1 MELVF
6 SHHNMD
12 FDSLA
17 AQYAVCKLFPAAKMV
32 LGYPLVGSLR
42 RFVTLHRDRLPI
54 VQAKYIDYSR
64 VTRIFIVDCQRSD
77 RIDENAK
84 KLLEGFFGLKC
95 SITVFD
101 HHERDSD
108 GLAAICTDDSCIE
121 NVGACTTIL
130 VDRLRRANT
139 QLSVFEATLLAIGI
153 YEDTGNLTYRGTTEK
168 DAVCVA
174 YLLGQGADLAIV
186 GDFIRPKLDEELT
199 ELLETLIENCKILQI
214 GGMKILLSSASLAV
228 YLDGLATLTR
238 KLCEIESADAAIT
251 VVRMR
256 DRIHIVCRSDTRA
269 LDIRPIAREFGGDGH
284 PGAASA
290 VSREKDLDDVL
301 ERVEM
306 LLHQLTSA
314 EITARA
320 IMTTPVRTIKPR
332 TTMHDANRLMLRYGQ
347 DGLLVAED
355 EKLIG
360 VISRRDI
367 DRATHHKLGH
377 APVLGFMSQ
386 PVVSI
391 TPDTTIGD
399 IQALMVKEDIGRL
412 PVIGV
417 DHRLLGVV
425 SRADVLKSLYGSEQS
440 SQNIFALTENSQTSS
455 AVVCL
460 SDKLQKLDAETQAIC
475 RIIGET
481 AESKGM
487 TAYIVG
493 GFVRDLLLSR
503 ANYDLDFVIEG
514 SAIEV
519 AQALVQT
526 KGSKFELLVEHERFK
541 TAQLR
546 FHGKQLRKVDLASAR
561 SEFYEYPAALP
572 TVEMSKMEPDLL
584 RRDFTINAMAICLN
598 PDRYGH
604 LMDRFGGQQDLSNK
618 LLRVMHSFSFIEDPT
633 RLIRAARFAA
643 RLSFSIEDKTME
655 QARRA
660 VALDIFD
667 DLGGARMRDELKLI
681 LESEHRLDGLDLL
694 AQTGANMR
702 YLDTELKYKP
712 SIRKQIR
719 IAGRLLQ
726 RYPVEQPWIVYLG
739 VLLAEMQIERV
750 PSVLDRLH
758 LTNEQKQIIQSA
770 LEMPGRMNELFV
782 RVQWSQYVLPKR
794 SQIYKMFKGRADES
808 LAIAASLA
816 VAGSPMR
823 RLIKLYRGELEN
835 LTLLISGND
844 LLQMGVPQG
853 PALGKMLELLLDAK
867 LDDSLKTREEE
878 LTFASKL
885 HENEGL

>member
-1 MELVF
+1 VELVF

-17 AQYAVCKLFPAAKMV
+17 AQYAVCKLFPSAKMV

-42 RFVTLHRDRLPI
+42 RFVALHRDRLPI

-64 VTRIFIVDCQRSD
+64 VTRMFVVDCQRAE
-77 RIDENAK
+77 RIDENAQ
-84 KLLEGFFGLKC
+84 KLLGGVFGAKC
-95 SITVFD
+95 PCTVFD
-101 HHERDSD
+101 HHERDPQ
-108 GLAAICTDDSCIE
+108 GLTTVCTDDSSIE
-121 NVGACTTIL
+121 NVGSCTTIL
-130 VDRLRRANT
+130 VDKLRRADR
-139 QLSVFEATLLAIGI
+139 QLSSFEATLFVIGI
-153 YEDTGNLTYRGTTEK
+153 YEDTGNLTFRGTTEK

-199 ELLETLIENCKILQI
+199 ELLETLIDNCKRLQI
-214 GGMKILLSSASLAV
+214 GGMKILLSSASMPV

-251 VVRMR
+251 VVKMKE
-256 DRIHIVCRSDTRA
+256 RIHIVCRSDTRA
-269 LDIRPIAREFGGDGH
+269 LDIRPIVRQFGGDGH
-284 PGAASA
+284 SGAASA
-290 VSREKDLDDVL
+290 VSRDSDLKGVL
-301 ERVEM
+301 ARVEA
-306 LLHQLTSA
+306 LLYQLTAA
-314 EITARA
+314 EVTARS

-332 TTMHDANRLMLRYGQ
+332 TTMQDANRLMLRYGQ

-355 EKLIG
+355 DKLIG

-377 APVLGFMSQ
+377 APVVGFMSQ

-399 IQALMVKEDIGRL
+399 IQALMVKEDVGRL
-412 PVIGV
+412 PVIGI
-417 DHRLLGVV
+417 DQRLLGVV
-425 SRADVLKSLYGSEQS
+425 TRADVLKSLYGTEQS
-440 SQNIFALTENSQTSS
+440 SQNVFTLPDNSVSS
-455 AVVCL
+455 EAVCL
-460 SDKLQKLDAETQAIC
+460 ADKLQRLDKETQAIC
-475 RIIGET
+475 RVIGET
-481 AESKGM
+481 AASMGM

-493 GFVRDLLLSR
+493 GFVRDLLLAR
-503 ANYDLDFVIEG
+503 PNFDLDFVIEG

-519 AQALVQT
+519 SQALART
-526 KGSKFELLVEHERFK
+526 DGSKFELLIEHERFK

-572 TVEMSKMEPDLL
+572 TVEMSQMEPDLL

-598 PDRYGH
+598 PDRYGN
-604 LMDRFGGQQDLSNK
+604 LMDLFGGQQDLSNR

-643 RLSFSIEDKTME
+643 RLSFSIEEKTME

-667 DLGGARMRDELKLI
+667 DLGGVRMRDELRLI

-694 AQTGANMR
+694 AQSGANMR

-750 PSVLDRLH
+750 PAVLERLH
-758 LTNEQKQIIQSA
+758 LTNEQKQMIQSA
-770 LEMPGRMNELFV
+770 LEMPGRMKDLFV
-782 RVQWSQYVLPKR
+782 PVQWSRYVLPKR
-794 SQIYKMFKGRADES
+794 SQIYKMFKGCSDES
-808 LAIAASLA
+808 LAIAASIA
-816 VAGSPMR
+816 VAGSAVR

-835 LTLLISGND
+835 EALLISGNE

-853 PALGKMLELLLDAK
+853 PALGKMLELLLEAK
-867 LDDSLKTREEE
+867 LDDVLKTREDE
-878 LTFASKL
+878 LAFASKL
-885 HENEGL
+885 RESEHL

>member
-1 MELVF
+1 VELVF

-17 AQYAVCKLFPAAKMV
+17 AQYAVCKLFPSAKMV

-42 RFVTLHRDRLPI
+42 RFVALHRDRLPV

-64 VTRIFIVDCQRSD
+64 VTRMFVVDCQRSE
-77 RIDENAK
+77 RIDENAQ
-84 KLLEGFFGLKC
+84 KLLEGVFGAKC
-95 SITVFD
+95 PCTVFD
-101 HHERDSD
+101 HHERDPE
-108 GLAAICTDDSCIE
+108 GLAVVGTDDSSIE
-121 NVGACTTIL
+121 NVGSCTTIL
-130 VDRLRRANT
+130 VDKLRRANT
-139 QLSVFEATLLAIGI
+139 QLSPFEATLFAIGI
-153 YEDTGNLTYRGTTEK
+153 YEDTGNLTYSGTTEK

-199 ELLETLIENCKILQI
+199 ELLETLIDNCKRLQI
-214 GGMKILLSSASLAV
+214 GGMKILLSSASLSD

-251 VVRMR
+251 VVKMKN
-256 DRIHIVCRSDTRA
+256 RIHIVCRSDTRT
-269 LDIRPIAREFGGDGH
+269 LDIRPIVREFGGDGH

-290 VSREKDLDDVL
+290 VSKEADLNCVL
-301 ERVEM
+301 ERVEA
-306 LLHQLTSA
+306 LLYQLTAA
-314 EITARA
+314 EITARS

-332 TTMHDANRLMLRYGQ
+332 TTMQDANRLMLRYGQ
-347 DGLLVAED
+347 DGLLVAEG
-355 EKLIG
+355 EMLIG

-377 APVLGFMSQ
+377 APVLGFMSR
-386 PVVSI
+386 PVISI
-391 TPDTTIGD
+391 TPGTTIGD

-412 PVIGV
+412 PVVGV

-425 SRADVLKSLYGSEQS
+425 TRADVLKSLYGSEQS
-440 SQNIFALTENSQTSS
+440 SQNFLAMTDKSKLPSETI
-455 AVVCL
+455 CL
-460 SDKLQKLDAETQAIC
+460 SAKLQQLDEETQAIC

-481 AESKGM
+481 AATMGM

-503 ANYDLDFVIEG
+503 ANLDLDFVIEG

-526 KGSKFELLVEHERFK
+526 GDGEFELLIEHERFK

-572 TVEMSKMEPDLL
+572 TVEMSQMEPDLL

-598 PDRYGH
+598 PDRYGN
-604 LMDRFGGQQDLSNK
+604 LTDLFGGQQDLSNK

-643 RLSFSIEDKTME
+643 RLSFTIEEETME

-667 DLGGARMRDELKLI
+667 DLGGVRMRDELKLI
-681 LESEHRLDGLDLL
+681 LESQHRLDGLDLL

-739 VLLAEMQIERV
+739 VLLAEMEIERV
-750 PSVLDRLH
+750 PAVLERLH

-770 LEMPGRMNELFV
+770 LEMPGRMRDLFV
-782 RVQWSQYVLPKR
+782 PVQWSQYVLPKR
-794 SQIYKMFKGRADES
+794 SQIYKMFTGRSDES

-816 VAGSPMR
+816 VAGSPVR

-835 LTLLISGND
+835 EALLISGNE

-853 PALGKMLELLLDAK
+853 PALGKMLELMLEAK
-867 LDDSLKTREEE
+867 LDNLLKTREDE
-878 LTFASKL
+878 LSFANKL
-885 HENEGL
+885 HKTERL

>member
-1 MELVF
+1 
-6 SHHNMD
+6 MD

-32 LGYPLVGSLR
+32 LGYPLFGSLR
-42 RFVTLHRDRLPI
+42 RFVALHRDRLPI

-64 VTRIFIVDCQRSD
+64 VTRIFVVDCQRAE
-77 RIDENAK
+77 RIDENAQ
-84 KLLEGFFGLKC
+84 KLIEGIFGLKC
-95 SITVFD
+95 PCTVFD
-101 HHERDSD
+101 HHERDPD
-108 GLAAICTDDSCIE
+108 GLAALCTDDSLIE
-121 NVGACTTIL
+121 YVGSSTTIL
-130 VDRLRRANT
+130 VDKLRRTNT
-139 QLSVFEATLLAIGI
+139 QLSAFEATLFAIGI
-153 YEDTGNLTYRGTTEK
+153 YEDTGNLTYSGTTEV
-168 DAVCVA
+168 DAICVA

-199 ELLETLIENCKILQI
+199 ELLETLIDNCRRLQI
-214 GGMKILLSSASLAV
+214 GGIKILLSSASLSF

-251 VVRMR
+251 VVKMKN
-256 DRIHIVCRSDTRA
+256 RIHIVGRSDTRA
-269 LDIRPIAREFGGDGH
+269 LDVRPIVREFGGDGH

-290 VSREKDLDDVL
+290 VSRETDLSGVL
-301 ERVEM
+301 ERVEA
-306 LLHQLTSA
+306 LLHHATSA
-314 EITARA
+314 EVTAKS

-332 TTMHDANRLMLRYGQ
+332 TTMQDANRLMLRYGQ

-377 APVLGFMSQ
+377 APVLGFMSH
-386 PVVSI
+386 PVISI

-412 PVIGV
+412 PVIGM
-417 DHRLLGVV
+417 DKRLLGVV

-440 SQNIFALTENSQTSS
+440 AQTIIAPADSSQTSS
-455 AVVCL
+455 VAAAVCL
-460 SDKLQKLDAETQAIC
+460 SDKLKNLDGETQAIC

-481 AESKGM
+481 AARMGM

-519 AQALVQT
+519 AQALAQT
-526 KGSKFELLVEHERFK
+526 RESKFELLVEHERFK

-546 FHGKQLRKVDLASAR
+546 FHGAHLRKVDLASAR
-561 SEFYEYPAALP
+561 SEFYEHPAALP
-572 TVEMSKMEPDLL
+572 TVEMSKMEADLL

-598 PDRYGH
+598 PDRYGN
-604 LMDRFGGQQDLSNK
+604 LMDLFGGQQDLSDK

-643 RLSFSIEDKTME
+643 RLNFSIEEKTME

-667 DLGGARMRDELKLI
+667 DLGGVRMRDELKLI

-702 YLDTELKYKP
+702 YLDTQLEYKP

-739 VLLAEMQIERV
+739 VLLAEMQIDRV
-750 PSVLDRLH
+750 PTLLERLH

-770 LEMPGRMNELFV
+770 LEMPGCMKNLFE
-782 RVQWSQYVLPKR
+782 RVEWSQYILPKR
-794 SQIYKMFKGRADES
+794 SQIYKMFRGRSDES

-823 RLIKLYRGELEN
+823 RLIKLYRGELEQQ
-835 LTLLISGND
+835 TLLITGSD

-853 PALGKMLELLLDAK
+853 PALGKMLGLLLDAR
-867 LDDSLKTREEE
+867 LDDLVKTREEE
-878 LTFASKL
+878 LSFASEL
-885 HENEGL
+885 HKSGQF

>member
-1 MELVF
+1 VELVF

-17 AQYAVCKLFPAAKMV
+17 AQYAVCKLFPSAKMV

-42 RFVTLHRDRLPI
+42 RFVALHRDRLPI

-64 VTRIFIVDCQRSD
+64 VTRMFVVDCQRAE
-77 RIDENAK
+77 RIDENAQ
-84 KLLEGFFGLKC
+84 KLLEGVFGAKC
-95 SITVFD
+95 PCTVFD
-101 HHERDSD
+101 HHERDPE
-108 GLAAICTDDSCIE
+108 GLAAVGTDDSSIE
-121 NVGACTTIL
+121 NVGSCTTIL
-130 VDRLRRANT
+130 VDKLRRANT
-139 QLSVFEATLLAIGI
+139 QLSPFEATLFAIGI
-153 YEDTGNLTYRGTTEK
+153 YEDTGNLTYSGTTEK

-199 ELLETLIENCKILQI
+199 ELLETLIDNCKRLQI
-214 GGMKILLSSASLAV
+214 GGMKILLSSASLSD

-251 VVRMR
+251 VVKMKN
-256 DRIHIVCRSDTRA
+256 RIHIVCRSDTRT
-269 LDIRPIAREFGGDGH
+269 LDIRPIVREFGGDGH

-290 VSREKDLDDVL
+290 VSKEADLNCVL
-301 ERVEM
+301 ERVEA
-306 LLHQLTSA
+306 LLYQLTAA
-314 EITARA
+314 EITARS

-332 TTMHDANRLMLRYGQ
+332 TTMQDANRLMLRYGQ
-347 DGLLVAED
+347 DGLLVAEG
-355 EKLIG
+355 EMLIG

-377 APVLGFMSQ
+377 APVLGFMSR
-386 PVVSI
+386 PVISI
-391 TPDTTIGD
+391 TPGTTIGD

-412 PVIGV
+412 PVVGV

-425 SRADVLKSLYGSEQS
+425 TRADVLKSLYGSEQS
-440 SQNIFALTENSQTSS
+440 SQNILAMTDKSKLPSETI
-455 AVVCL
+455 CL
-460 SDKLQKLDAETQAIC
+460 SAKLQQLDEETQAIC

-481 AESKGM
+481 AATMGM

-503 ANYDLDFVIEG
+503 ANLDLDFVIEG

-526 KGSKFELLVEHERFK
+526 GGGEFELLIEHERFK

-572 TVEMSKMEPDLL
+572 TVEMSQMEPDLL

-598 PDRYGH
+598 PDRYGN
-604 LMDRFGGQQDLSNK
+604 LTDLFGGQQDLSNK

-643 RLSFSIEDKTME
+643 RLSFTIEEKTME

-667 DLGGARMRDELKLI
+667 DLGGVRMRDELKLI
-681 LESEHRLDGLDLL
+681 LESQHRLDGLDLL

-739 VLLAEMQIERV
+739 VLLAEMEIERV
-750 PSVLDRLH
+750 PAVLERLH

-770 LEMPGRMNELFV
+770 LEMPGRMRDLFV
-782 RVQWSQYVLPKR
+782 PVQWSQYVLPKR
-794 SQIYKMFKGRADES
+794 SQIYKMFTGRSDES

-816 VAGSPMR
+816 VAGSPVR

-835 LTLLISGND
+835 EALLISGNE

-853 PALGKMLELLLDAK
+853 PALGKMLELMLEAK
-867 LDDSLKTREEE
+867 LDNLLKTREDE
-878 LTFASKL
+878 LAFANKL
-885 HENEGL
+885 HETERL